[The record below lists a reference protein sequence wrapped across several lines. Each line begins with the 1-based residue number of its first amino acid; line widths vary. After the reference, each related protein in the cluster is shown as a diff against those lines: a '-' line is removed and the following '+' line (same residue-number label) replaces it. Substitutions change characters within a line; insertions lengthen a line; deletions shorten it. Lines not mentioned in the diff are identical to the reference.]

1 MLHVVTVTWLQPARS
16 PTDLLQQLLQAGGM
30 PTVKLRDG
38 DITLYTRGDSANW
51 YAGYRLPDGGRLQES
66 LRTRNKA
73 EAKERAIARYDE
85 IKWRKK
91 LGLTQDTVTFSQ
103 AADAWIEEL
112 EGQVAAGTR
121 KVRTVL
127 DYKPVADR
135 YLKPFFGDK
144 AIDSI
149 TAQDIAK
156 YRVWRRDYWIKGP
169 GSLVKEIEYE
179 RDGKTIIRKLTKK
192 NRKAP
197 SPQTINGENVVL
209 RGIFEHA
216 VTQGWLTNN
225 QVPKIENAVQK
236 ASDSREKAYPVFT
249 HEEYTQLVT
258 AIGKWPLEK
267 GISDKEKWRREG
279 ILHFILIL
287 FNTGLREHELYKKDE
302 RTGEIRGLRWCDV
315 DFFVSDKGKWL
326 AELHVRGKTGERK
339 VIAQYAAARWL
350 HVRRITSCKDAKPED
365 FVMAMPDGSLVSS
378 FDSGVA
384 KVLERAGLRKDPK
397 SGRNRGIYSF
407 RHSYATW
414 RLQAGRSPI
423 EIARNMGTSLAMIER
438 HYYHFMPRM
447 VADRLTDGRAVGQLK
462 TVALGHDD

>member
-1 MLHVVTVTWLQPARS
+1 
-16 PTDLLQQLLQAGGM
+16 M

-66 LRTRNKA
+66 LKTRNKA

-85 IKWRKK
+85 LRWRKK
-91 LGLTQDTVTFSQ
+91 LGLTKDTVSFSQ
-103 AADAWIEEL
+103 AADAWIEAL
-112 EGQVAAGTR
+112 EGEVAAGVR
-121 KVRTVL
+121 KIRTVL
-127 DYKPVADR
+127 DYRPVAER

-144 AIDSI
+144 AIDSVV
-149 TAQDIAK
+149 ANDIAK
-156 YRVWRRDYWIKGP
+156 YRIWRRDYWIKGP
-169 GSLVKEIEYE
+169 GSLLKEIEYE
-179 RDGKTIIRKLTKK
+179 RDGKTVTRRLTKK

-197 SPQTINGENVVL
+197 SPQSINGENVVL
-209 RGIFEHA
+209 RGILDHA
-216 VTQGWLTNN
+216 VTQGWMTLN
-225 QVPKIENAVQK
+225 QVPKIENAPLK
-236 ASDSREKAYPVFT
+236 ASDSRERAYPVFT
-249 HEEYTQLVT
+249 QEEYTQLLTFMRDWVM
-258 AIGKWPLEK
+258 ANKLQEK
-267 GISDKEKWRREG
+267 EQWRRES
-279 ILHFILIL
+279 IYHFILIL

-315 DFFVSDKGKWL
+315 DFFVSDEGKWL

-339 VIAQYAAARWL
+339 VIAQNAAARWL
-350 HVRRITSCKDAKPED
+350 HVRRITSCKKARPED

-384 KVLERAGLRKDPK
+384 KVLTAAGLRKEPK
-397 SGRNRGIYSF
+397 TGKNRGIYSF

-438 HYYHFMPRM
+438 HYYHYLPRL
-447 VADRLTDGRAVGQLK
+447 VADRLTAGKAVGEAGNLE
-462 TVALGHDD
+462 AGDDD

>member
-1 MLHVVTVTWLQPARS
+1 
-16 PTDLLQQLLQAGGM
+16 M

-66 LRTRNKA
+66 LKTRNKA

-85 IKWRKK
+85 LKWRKK
-91 LGLTQDTVTFSQ
+91 LGLTQDTVSFSQ
-103 AADAWIEEL
+103 AADAWITHL
-112 EGQVAAGTR
+112 EGEVAAGTR
-121 KVRTVL
+121 KIRTVL
-127 DYKPVADR
+127 DYKPCADR
-135 YLKPFFGDK
+135 YLKPFFADK

-169 GSLVKEIEYE
+169 GSLLKEIEYE
-179 RDGKTIIRKLTKK
+179 RDGKTLTRKLTKK

-216 VTQGWLTNN
+216 VTQGWLSLN
-225 QVPKIENAVQK
+225 QVPKVENAVQK
-236 ASDSREKAYPVFT
+236 ASDSRERAYPVFSQ
-249 HEEYTQLVT
+249 EEYTQLLT
-258 AIGKWPLEK
+258 HIGKWPLEK
-267 GISDKEKWRREG
+267 GISKKEKWRRDA

-339 VIAQYAAARWL
+339 VIAQNAAARWL
-350 HVRRITSCKDAKPED
+350 HVRRNTSCKNAKPDD

-384 KVLERAGLRKDPK
+384 KVLTTAGLRKDLK
-397 SGRNRGIYSF
+397 SGKNRGIYSLV
-407 RHSYATW
+407 AVQ
-414 RLQAGRSPI
+414 LRSP
-423 EIARNMGTSLAMIER
+423 ETWEQAWR
-438 HYYHFMPRM
+438 
-447 VADRLTDGRAVGQLK
+447 
-462 TVALGHDD
+462 

>member
-1 MLHVVTVTWLQPARS
+1 
-16 PTDLLQQLLQAGGM
+16 M

-51 YAGYRLPDGGRLQES
+51 YAGFRLPDGGRLQES
-66 LRTRNKA
+66 LKTRNKA

-91 LGLTQDTVTFSQ
+91 LGLTQDTVSFGQ
-103 AADAWIEEL
+103 AADAWIEAL
-112 EGQVAAGTR
+112 EGEVAAGTR

-127 DYKPVADR
+127 DYRPVTDR
-135 YLKPFFGDK
+135 YLKPFFCDK
-144 AIDSI
+144 AIDSV
-149 TAQDIAK
+149 TLSDVAK

-169 GSLVKEIEYE
+169 GSLLREIEYE
-179 RDGKTIIRKLTKK
+179 RDGKPITRKLTKK

-197 SPQTINGENVVL
+197 APQSINGENVVL
-209 RGIFEHA
+209 RGIFDHA
-216 VTQGWLTNN
+216 VTQGWLSLN
-225 QVPKIENAVQK
+225 QVPKIENAELK
-236 ASDSREKAYPVFT
+236 ASDSRARAYPVFT
-249 HEEYTQLVT
+249 QEEYTKLLT
-258 AIGKWPLEK
+258 HIGRWPLEND
-267 GISDKEKWRREG
+267 IAERERWRREA
-279 ILHFILIL
+279 ILHFILVL

-315 DFFVSDKGKWL
+315 DFFVSDEGKQL
-326 AELHVRGKTGERK
+326 VELHVRGKTGERR
-339 VIAQYAAARWL
+339 VIAQNAAARWL
-350 HVRRITSCKDAKPED
+350 HVRRITCCKHAKPED

-384 KVLERAGLRKDPK
+384 KALTAAGLRKDPK
-397 SGRNRGIYSF
+397 SGKNRGIYSF

-438 HYYHFMPRM
+438 HYYHYLPRL
-447 VADRLTDGRAVGQLK
+447 VADRLTGGRAVGE
-462 TVALGHDD
+462 TGNAEAGDGD

>member
-1 MLHVVTVTWLQPARS
+1 
-16 PTDLLQQLLQAGGM
+16 M

-51 YAGYRLPDGGRLQES
+51 YAGFRLPDGGRLQES
-66 LRTRNKA
+66 LKTRNKA

-85 IKWRKK
+85 IKWRRK
-91 LGLTQDTVTFSQ
+91 LGLTQDTVSFSQ
-103 AADAWIEEL
+103 AADAWITHL
-112 EGQVAAGTR
+112 EGEVAAGTR

-127 DYKPVADR
+127 DYRPVSDR

-144 AIDSI
+144 TIDSV
-149 TAQDIAK
+149 TLSDVAK

-169 GSLVKEIEYE
+169 GSLLKQIEYE
-179 RDGKTIIRKLTKK
+179 RDGKVITRKLTKK
-192 NRKAP
+192 NRRAP
-197 SPQTINGENVVL
+197 SPQSINGENVVL
-209 RGIFEHA
+209 RGIFDHA
-216 VTQGWLTNN
+216 VTQGWLSLN
-225 QVPKIENAVQK
+225 QVPKIENAELK
-236 ASDSREKAYPVFT
+236 ASDSRARAYPVFT
-249 HEEYTQLVT
+249 QEEYTKLLVH
-258 AIGKWPLEK
+258 IGRWPLEN
-267 GISDKEKWRREG
+267 GIAERERWRREA

-315 DFFVSDKGKWL
+315 DFFVSDEGKQL
-326 AELHVRGKTGERK
+326 AELHVRGKTGERR
-339 VIAQYAAARWL
+339 VIAQNAAARWL
-350 HVRRITSCKDAKPED
+350 YARQRSFKNAKPTD

-384 KVLERAGLRKDPK
+384 KALTAAGLRKDPK
-397 SGRNRGIYSF
+397 SGKNRGIYSF

-438 HYYHFMPRM
+438 HYYHFMPRL
-447 VADRLTDGRAVGQLK
+447 VADRLTSGKAVGEVRN
-462 TVALGHDD
+462 TEAGDGD

>member
-1 MLHVVTVTWLQPARS
+1 
-16 PTDLLQQLLQAGGM
+16 M

-51 YAGYRLPDGGRLQES
+51 YAGYRLADGGRLQES
-66 LRTRNKA
+66 LKTRNKA

-85 IKWRKK
+85 LKWRKK
-91 LGLTQDTVTFSQ
+91 LGLTQDTVSFAQ
-103 AADAWIEEL
+103 AADAWITHL
-112 EGQVAAGTR
+112 EGEVAAGTR
-121 KVRTVL
+121 KIRTVL
-127 DYKPVADR
+127 DYKPCADR

-169 GSLVKEIEYE
+169 GSLLKQIEYE
-179 RDGKTIIRKLTKK
+179 RDGKTITRKLTKK

-209 RGIFEHA
+209 RGILDHA
-216 VTQGWLTNN
+216 VTQGWLTLN
-225 QVPKIENAVQK
+225 QVPKIENAEQK
-236 ASDSREKAYPVFT
+236 ASDSRERAYPVFT
-249 HEEYTQLVT
+249 QEEYTQLLVHM
-258 AIGKWPLEK
+258 KNWPLEK
-267 GISDKEKWRREG
+267 GIPEKEKWRREA
-279 ILHFILIL
+279 IYHFILIL

-339 VIAQYAAARWL
+339 VIAQNAAARWL
-350 HVRRITSCKDAKPED
+350 HTRRITSCKKAKPED
-365 FVMAMPDGSLVSS
+365 FVMAMPDGSLVAS
-378 FDSGVA
+378 FDSGVRG
-384 KVLERAGLRKDPK
+384 VLTKAGLRKDPK
-397 SGRNRGIYSF
+397 SGKNRGIYSF

-438 HYYHFMPRM
+438 HYYHYMPRM
-447 VADRLTDGRAVGQLK
+447 VADRLTSGKAVGEPGN
-462 TVALGHDD
+462 AEAGEED

>member
-1 MLHVVTVTWLQPARS
+1 
-16 PTDLLQQLLQAGGM
+16 M

-51 YAGYRLPDGGRLQES
+51 YAGFRLPNGGRLQES

-91 LGLTQDTVTFSQ
+91 LGLTQDTVSFSQ
-103 AADAWIEEL
+103 AADAWIEAI
-112 EGQVAAGTR
+112 EGEVAAGVR

-127 DYKPVADR
+127 DYKPVAAR

-144 AIDSI
+144 PIDSI

-169 GSLVKEIEYE
+169 GSLLKEIEYE
-179 RDGKTIIRKLTKK
+179 RGGKTLTRKLTKK

-209 RGIFEHA
+209 RGILDHA
-216 VTQGWLTNN
+216 VTQGWLSLN
-225 QVPKIENAVQK
+225 QVPTIENAALK
-236 ASDSREKAYPVFT
+236 ASESRERAYPLFT
-249 HEEYTQLVT
+249 QQEYTALLVHMRDWVL
-258 AIGKWPLEK
+258 AKDLPER
-267 GISDKEKWRREG
+267 EQWRREA
-279 ILHFILIL
+279 IYHFILIL

-302 RTGEIRGLRWCDV
+302 RTGEVRGLRWCDV
-315 DFFVSDKGKWL
+315 DFFVSDGGKWL

-339 VIAQYAAARWL
+339 VIAQNAAARWL
-350 HVRRITSCKDAKPED
+350 HARRITSGKNSKPED
-365 FVMAMPDGSLVSS
+365 FVMAMPDGTLVSS

-384 KVLERAGLRKDPK
+384 KVLTAAGLRKDPK
-397 SGRNRGIYSF
+397 SGKNRGIYSF

-438 HYYHFMPRM
+438 HYYHFLPRL
-447 VADRLTDGRAVGQLK
+447 VADRLTAGKAIGAIDNLEIGEG
-462 TVALGHDD
+462 D

>member
-1 MLHVVTVTWLQPARS
+1 
-16 PTDLLQQLLQAGGM
+16 M

-66 LRTRNKA
+66 LKTRNKA
-73 EAKERAIARYDE
+73 DAKERAIARYDE
-85 IKWRKK
+85 IKWRRK
-91 LGLTQDTVTFSQ
+91 LGLTQNTVSFSQ
-103 AADAWIEEL
+103 AADAWIAEL
-112 EGQVAAGTR
+112 EGQVGAGTR

-156 YRVWRRDYWIKGP
+156 YRVWRRDYWMKGP

-179 RDGKTIIRKLTKK
+179 RDGKTITRTLSKK
-192 NRKAP
+192 SRKAP

-225 QVPKIENAVQK
+225 QVPKVENAVQK
-236 ASDSREKAYPVFT
+236 ASESREKAYPVFT
-249 HEEYTQLVT
+249 HEEYTHLVT
-258 AIGKWPLEK
+258 AIGKWPFEE
-267 GISDKEKWRREG
+267 GISDKERWRREA
-279 ILHFILIL
+279 IFHFILIL

-315 DFFVSDKGKWL
+315 DFFISEKGKWL
-326 AELHVRGKTGERK
+326 AELHVRGKTGERT
-339 VIAQYAAARWL
+339 VIAQEEAAHWL
-350 HVRRITSCKDAKPED
+350 KVRQTTSGKTNSVDD
-365 FVMAMPDGSLVSS
+365 FVMALPDGSLVSS
-378 FDSGVA
+378 YDSGVA
-384 KVLERAGLRKDPK
+384 RALERAGLRKDPK

-447 VADRLTDGRAVGQLK
+447 VADRLTDGKAVGEVRGK
-462 TVALGHDD
+462 KLGHDN

>member
-1 MLHVVTVTWLQPARS
+1 
-16 PTDLLQQLLQAGGM
+16 M

-51 YAGYRLPDGGRLQES
+51 YAGFRLPDGGRLQES
-66 LRTRNKA
+66 LKTRNKA
-73 EAKERAIARYDE
+73 EARERAIARYDE
-85 IKWRKK
+85 IKWRNK
-91 LGLTQDTVTFSQ
+91 LGLTQDTVSFAQ
-103 AADAWIEEL
+103 AADSWIAAL
-112 EGQVAAGTR
+112 EGEVAAGVR

-135 YLKPFFGDK
+135 YLKSFFGDK
-144 AIDSI
+144 SVDGV
-149 TAQDIAK
+149 TVQDIAK

-169 GSLVKEIEYE
+169 GSLLKEIEYE
-179 RDGKTIIRKLTKK
+179 RGGKTVIRKLTTK

-197 SPQTINGENVVL
+197 SPQSINGENVAL

-216 VTQGWLTNN
+216 VSQGWLTRN
-225 QVPKIENAVQK
+225 QVPKIENATQK
-236 ASDSREKAYPVFT
+236 ASQSRERAYPIFT
-249 HEEYTQLVT
+249 QEEYTKLLT
-258 AIGKWPLEK
+258 YIGKWPTEK
-267 GISDKEKWRREG
+267 GIPDHERWRREA

-315 DFFVSDKGKWL
+315 DFFLSEKNKQL
-326 AELHVRGKTGERK
+326 AELHVRGKTGERQ
-339 VIAQYAAARWL
+339 VIAQNAAARWL
-350 HVRRITSCKDAKPED
+350 HVRRLTSCKNHKLED
-365 FVMAMPDGSLVSS
+365 FVMAMPDRTLVSS

-384 KVLERAGLRKDPK
+384 KALEAAGVRKDPK
-397 SGRNRGIYSF
+397 TGRNRGIYSF

-438 HYYHFMPRM
+438 HYYHYMPRL
-447 VADRLTDGRAVGQLK
+447 VADRLTSGRAVGEICNVELNE
-462 TVALGHDD
+462 DD